1 MLINRNNYET
11 FFLLYAD
18 DELCAAER
26 IVVENFV
33 TVNEDLRG
41 ELDMIMAAILPA
53 DDFAFVDKDL
63 MYKNS
68 FVDGTL
74 QEKILLKIDNELST
88 EELSALNKIILIQ
101 PTAIQEENLLLS
113 IKLTSTEIIYCP
125 QKELLFKK
133 ERDTVVVFRM
143 LRWAAAAIFIGLG
156 LFFGW
161 SIYNK
166 KTLPDNEIAVKPNTK
181 PVNNE
186 KESDVTP
193 NEQNIASNL
202 NTNNSKG
209 DNKETQKTQ
218 AAIVVVSKKEQ
229 ITDSPVQKNVEVNTK
244 ELASNNE
251 VQKTLTPV
259 DKIALPTINEL
270 QSASIAKLEKVNAAA
285 FVNDNIVPQ
294 ETSYIQASFTD
305 TEANNNKIMYMDE
318 DELRRS
324 KVGTVFKKFK
334 RMIERTAKIKTA
346 NPIRIAGFQIGAD

>member
-26 IVVENFV
+26 IAVENFV
-33 TVNEDLRG
+33 EVNEDLRG
-41 ELDMIMAAILPA
+41 ELNMIVAAILPT
-53 DDFAFVDKDL
+53 DDFCFTKKDL
-63 MYKNS
+63 LYKNS
-68 FVDGTL
+68 FVDGSL
-74 QEKILLKIDNELST
+74 QEKLLLKIDNELSA
-88 EELSALNKIILIQ
+88 EELTTLNKIILVN
-101 PTAIQEENLLLS
+101 PAATREEHLLS
-113 IKLTSTEIIYCP
+113 ATKLTATEIIICP
-125 QKELLFKK
+125 QKESLFKK
-133 ERDTVVVFRM
+133 EKDSVVVFRM

-161 SIYNK
+161 SVYNK
-166 KTLPDNEIAVKPNTK
+166 KTLPDNEIAVEPNIRPTK
-181 PVNNE
+181 NE
-186 KESDVTP
+186 KGNKKTS

-202 NTNNSKG
+202 NTNNIKG

-218 AAIVVVSKKEQ
+218 ATIVAVSKNEP

-251 VQKTLTPV
+251 VQKTVTPI
-259 DKIALPTINEL
+259 DKIAVPTINEL
-270 QSASIAKLEKVNAAA
+270 QSASIAKLEKVNVAA
-285 FVNDNIVPQ
+285 FVNDNIAPR

-305 TEANNNKIMYMDE
+305 TEANNNKILFMDE

-324 KVGTVFKKFK
+324 KVGTVFKQLK
-334 RMIERTAKIKTA
+334 RRIERTAKIKTG

>member
-1 MLINRNNYET
+1 MFINRNNYET

-26 IVVENFV
+26 IAVENFV
-33 TVNEDLRG
+33 AINEDLRC
-41 ELDMIMAAILPA
+41 ELNMILNAILPS
-53 DDFAFVDKDL
+53 DDCSFTQKDL
-63 MYKNS
+63 LYKNS
-68 FVDGTL
+68 FVSGSL
-74 QEKILLKIDNELST
+74 QEKLLLKIDNELSV
-88 EELSALNKIILIQ
+88 EESTALNKIILAN
-101 PTAIQEENLLLS
+101 PAAKEEEHLLS
-113 IKLTSTEIIYCP
+113 AAKLDKNEIIICP
-125 QKELLFKK
+125 HKELLFKK

-143 LRWAAAAIFIGLG
+143 LRWSAAAILIGFG

-161 SIYNK
+161 SLYNK
-166 KTLPDNEIAVKPNTK
+166 KVLPDNDVAIKPTIK
-181 PVNNE
+181 PADNQ
-186 KESDVTP
+186 KENSIIP
-193 NEQNIASNL
+193 NERNIASNSNL
-202 NTNNSKG
+202 GISKQ
-209 DNKETQKTQ
+209 DFKETQKTENT
-218 AAIVVVSKKEQ
+218 IVAVSKKEQ
-229 ITDSPVQKNVEVNTK
+229 ITNSPVQKNVEVNTK

-251 VQKTLTPV
+251 VQKTVTPV
-259 DKIALPTINEL
+259 DKIAVSTINEL

-285 FVNDNIVPQ
+285 FVNDNIVSQ